1 MTSSGPLPPR
11 VRRRGDF
18 RLGIPPEEAFD
29 LFTAEGERLW
39 VDGWEPR
46 ILSTCGAMEPG
57 AVFLTS
63 HGGEETIWVVL
74 DANRTEGLL
83 RYARVSPG
91 RRAGTVDVR
100 VHPDNG
106 ATRVEVA
113 YDLTALGA
121 DGEDALRS
129 MDEAGFAEML
139 TQWKKMIEAAGLTD
153 ARNPA

>member
-18 RLGIPPEEAFD
+18 HLAIPPEDAFD

-46 ILSTCGAMEPG
+46 ILSACATVPG
-57 AVFLTS
+57 SVFLTS
-63 HGGEETIWVVL
+63 HGGEETIWVVV
-74 DANRTEGLL
+74 DANREEGLL

-91 RRAGTVDVR
+91 RRAGTVEVR
-100 VHPDNG
+100 IRPDG
-106 ATRVEVA
+106 GGTRVEVA

-121 DGEDALRS
+121 EGEAVLRS

-139 TQWKKMIEAAGLTD
+139 TQWKKMIEAAGLTNS
-153 ARNPA
+153 RNPA

>member
-1 MTSSGPLPPR
+1 MTNSGPLPPR

-18 RLGIPPEEAFD
+18 RLAIPPEDAFG

-39 VDGWEPR
+39 VEGWEPR
-46 ILSTCGAMEPG
+46 ILSASATEPSS
-57 AVFLTS
+57 VFLTS
-63 HGGEETIWVVL
+63 HGGEETIWVVV
-74 DANRTEGLL
+74 DADREEGLL

-91 RRAGTVDVR
+91 RRAGTVEVR
-100 VHPDNG
+100 VHPDSG
-106 ATRVEVA
+106 GTRVEVA

-139 TQWKKMIEAAGLTD
+139 TQWKKMIEAAGLTNS
-153 ARNPA
+153 RNPA

>member
-1 MTSSGPLPPR
+1 MTGSGPLPPR
-11 VRRRGDF
+11 IRRRGDF
-18 RLGIPPEEAFD
+18 RLGIPPEDAFD

-46 ILSTCGAMEPG
+46 ILSACGATEPG
-57 AVFLTS
+57 VVFLTS

-74 DANRTEGLL
+74 DADGQDGRL

-91 RRAGTVDVR
+91 RRAGTVEVR
-100 VHPDNG
+100 LHPDG
-106 ATRVEVA
+106 GGTRVEVA

-121 DGEDALRS
+121 DGEVAVHS

-139 TQWKKMIEAAGLTD
+139 TQWKKMIEATGL
-153 ARNPA
+153 ANSRNPV